1 MLGSFT
7 TFFTHRRARP
17 AAPVAAALLAVLW
30 PLAVWSG
37 SPREEVN
44 AAIDKLL
51 TARSYEATMVSADGR
66 QLQQLEFAAP
76 GRYRIRRAG
85 AEQIVVGDVLYQE
98 RNGMRMEVPLPQ
110 DVLTQWRDP
119 ARLVEHAEGMTVT
132 AAGDEPVAG
141 TPARKYRIASS
152 KPEPGPLTV
161 WIGQDGYPVQILAG
175 STRDGV
181 PTLIRYARFNDPEIR
196 IAPPK

>member
-1 MLGSFT
+1 MLGLFT
-7 TFFTHRRARP
+7 DFFTRGRER
-17 AAPVAAALLAVLW
+17 AAACVVLALW

-51 TARSYEATMVSADGR
+51 TTRSYEATMVSADGR
-66 QLQQLEFAAP
+66 KLQQLEFVAP

-85 AEQIVVGDVLYQE
+85 TEQIVVGDVLYQE

-119 ARLVEHAEGMTVT
+119 ARLVEHAKDMGVT

-141 TPARKYRIASS
+141 TPARKYRISRS
-152 KPEPGPLTV
+152 GSQPGPLTV
-161 WIGQDGYPVQILAG
+161 WIGADGYPVQILATSAG
-175 STRDGV
+175 ESV

-196 IAPPK
+196 IQPPK